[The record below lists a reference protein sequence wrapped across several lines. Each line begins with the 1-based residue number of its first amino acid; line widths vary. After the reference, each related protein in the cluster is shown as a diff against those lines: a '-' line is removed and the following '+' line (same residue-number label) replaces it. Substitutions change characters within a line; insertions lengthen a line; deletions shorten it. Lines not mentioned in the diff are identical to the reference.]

1 MKVCQLCLVL
11 VAMMGASQAL
21 AANDLPSQADLA
33 AMGLSGI
40 EVMTDSE
47 ALAVRGLGYNGASA
61 YGHSFAFVSSQ
72 GSAAGSVNGY
82 KAKGK
87 HFAAGR
93 NESEAELEIKV
104 SGGHNG
110 GGYGGNSKSKK
121 PKGGHTGG
129 GHCNVCSPKPFSISI
144 EASAGGSSIAIRK

>member
-21 AANDLPSQADLA
+21 AANGLPSQADLA

-47 ALAVRGLGYNGASA
+47 ALAVRGLGFNGTSA

-72 GSAAGSVNGY
+72 GSSAGSVNGY

-87 HFAAGR
+87 HFSAGR
-93 NESEAELEIKV
+93 NESEAELEIEV

-110 GGYGGNSKSKK
+110 GYGGNSKK
-121 PKGGHTGG
+121 KGGHSSG
-129 GHCNVCSPKPFSISI
+129 GHCNVCSPKPFSVSI